1 MHYSTIPTNSRQQR
15 MSGMY
20 TDIGVQGAAASDT
33 SGHQLISMLFDGLLG
48 AIHRARGAM
57 QAKDVETK
65 SRAIGQAVRILG
77 EGLRASLNLAQ
88 GGAIASDLD
97 NLYAYIELRLTR
109 ANLHNDEAALDEC
122 VRLLKPVQDAWNQI
136 APQVQR
142 AA

>member
-1 MHYSTIPTNSRQQR
+1 MHYSTTPTNSRHLR

-33 SGHQLISMLFDGLLG
+33 SGHQLIAMLYDGLLA
-48 AIHRARGAM
+48 AIHRARGAI
-57 QAKDVETK
+57 QAGDIETK
-65 SRAIGQAVRILG
+65 SRSIGQAVRIVG

-88 GGAIASDLD
+88 GGSIASDLD
-97 NLYAYIELRLTR
+97 GLYAYVELRLTR
-109 ANLHNDEAALDEC
+109 ANLYNDDAALEEC
-122 VRLLKPVQDAWNQI
+122 VRLIKPVQDAWNQI